1 MSDLIVV
8 KLGGTTL
15 AEQRPVLEEVAAL
28 TRRAPVAV
36 VHGGGN
42 RLTEW
47 LARLGVPSRFEDG
60 LRVTDEATVEVA
72 MAVLGG
78 LVNAELVAALREMGA
93 DAVGLTVVDG
103 GLLVA
108 ERVEGLG
115 LVAHVVGIRSPLL
128 DALLAAGFVP
138 VVAPLARD
146 QSGAI
151 CNVNADDAAAG
162 LAGSAAAR
170 ELVLLTDVDGVR
182 GADGQRFEALSVA
195 AAEDL
200 VAAGVITG
208 GMVPKV
214 RAGLA
219 AVQAGTAEVV
229 IAQGSV
235 PGALGRALTD
245 RSFGT
250 RLRPIGQGVG
260 AA

>member
-15 AEQRPVLEEVAAL
+15 AEQRPVLGEVAAL
-28 TRRAPVAV
+28 ARRAPVAV

-42 RLTEW
+42 RLTDW

-60 LRVTDEATVEVA
+60 LRVTDEASVEVA
-72 MAVLGG
+72 VAVLGG
-78 LVNAELVAALREMGA
+78 LVNAELVAALRDLGA
-93 DAVGLTVVDG
+93 DAVGLTGVDG
-103 GLLVA
+103 DLLA
-108 ERVEGLG
+108 GERVEGLG
-115 LVAHVVGIRSPLL
+115 LVAHVVGIRSALL
-128 DALLAAGFVP
+128 DAVLAAGFVP

-146 QSGAI
+146 ESGLI

-162 LAGSAAAR
+162 LAGGAGAR

-182 GADGQRFEALSVA
+182 AADGHRFEALTVA
-195 AAEDL
+195 EAEEL
-200 VAAGVITG
+200 VAAGVIRG

-219 AVQAGTAEVV
+219 AVQAGTAEAV

-245 RSFGT
+245 RTFGT
-250 RLRPIGQGVG
+250 RLRPVPQQVG
-260 AA
+260 AP